1 MVSHLYGQKKLGLAK
16 RVLSGLGILLHWLE
30 VLIAILV
37 IVFVVFGVINIVQSG
52 VYEKLT
58 EGDFYPAFE
67 GVLSDILLIVIG
79 IELAILLI
87 KRRPESV
94 VELMFFVVARR
105 MLVNVHEPLEILIG
119 VAAIA
124 GLFAIRKYLE
134 HATPKR
140 QKLKMYTKEIE
151 KKSAS

>member
-1 MVSHLYGQKKLGLAK
+1 MVSHLYGQRKLNLTK
-16 RVLSGLGILLHWLE
+16 RILSWLGILLHWIE

-52 VYEKLT
+52 VYAKLGG
-58 EGDFYPAFE
+58 EDFYHNFE

-79 IELAILLI
+79 VELAILLI

-94 VELMFFVVARR
+94 VELMFFVIARR
-105 MLVNVHEPLEILIG
+105 MLVYVHEPLEILIG
-119 VAAIA
+119 VVAIA

-140 QKLKMYTKEIE
+140 QKLKMYTKEI
-151 KKSAS
+151 